1 MTLCLIL
8 PSGASAKQSFT
19 LPEGEVLM
27 DPTAPYGAKRKAV
40 ANKQVRRPKLS
51 LNFIIG
57 SGEQRRA
64 MINGKKLL
72 EGDVISGAK
81 VRKIAPDHVSLV
93 FRGEEIVLYLNKVK
107 QIRK

>member
-1 MTLCLIL
+1 
-8 PSGASAKQSFT
+8 
-19 LPEGEVLM
+19 
-27 DPTAPYGAKRKAV
+27 
-40 ANKQVRRPKLS
+40 
-51 LNFIIG
+51 
-57 SGEQRRA
+57 